1 MAKIEA
7 ELKKAIVELTIIE
20 KDKLLLKLIAKD
32 SLLTDQL
39 QFQLIENSAS
49 TQWRRDEIETTIKN
63 EKISMYYDFGDIL
76 NSLRNQYKVI
86 QWHSKVTK
94 DKYGEVHLL
103 LLLLKNTL
111 EKNLIRFK
119 HNYPYNKGICN
130 FVVQKTKIILR
141 LTHKLDAEYWL
152 DFEDSINFI
161 LETIQKTDIKWSD
174 NLEVLPYKFEY

>member
-7 ELKKAIVELTIIE
+7 ELKKAILALPLAE
-20 KDKLLLKLIAKD
+20 KEKLLLKLIAKD
-32 SLLTDQL
+32 NLLTDQL
-39 QFQLIENSAS
+39 LFQLIENSAS
-49 TQWRRDEIETTIKN
+49 TQWRRDEIEAAIKTETLPN
-63 EKISMYYDFGDIL
+63 YYDFGDIL
-76 NSLRNQYKVI
+76 DTLRNQYKVV
-86 QWHSKVTK
+86 QWHAKVTK
-94 DKYGEVHLL
+94 DKYGEVFLL

-111 EKNLIRFK
+111 EKNLTRFK

-141 LTHKLDAEYWL
+141 LTHKLDTEYWL

-174 NLEVLPYKFEY
+174 NLGVLPYKFEY